1 MILGLRKSPYAS
13 YRIFIKDVRADY
25 SKSMFGIIWDI
36 ADPLVLGVVFYFLA
50 RARIINTGEIS
61 IPYPTFV
68 IYGLLLYQTF
78 TDSILLPMNVMARS
92 RNILTHLKLPPEAL
106 IMSVL
111 YRILFNSIFR
121 ITAMLVFSIAT
132 GAISPVGFVKFL
144 LLYPGIILSGMAF
157 GVFLAPFNAIY
168 NDIGKVTRLI
178 LLPLRYASPVMYA
191 IPDVAPFTYIHGINP
206 VALILDDLR
215 LVATQNILLDVPDL
229 IARLAVF
236 TIMLLIGWFTFHV
249 SIPIIAEKV

>member
-1 MILGLRKSPYAS
+1 MILGLRNSPYAS

-25 SKSMFGIIWDI
+25 SKSMFGIIWDM
-36 ADPLVLGVVFYFLA
+36 ADPLVLGIVFYFLA

-78 TDSILLPMNVMARS
+78 SDSILLPMNVMARS

-132 GAISPVGFVKFL
+132 GAISPIGFVKFL

-168 NDIGKVTRLI
+168 NDIGKIARLV

-215 LVATQNILLDVPDL
+215 LVATQNILLDVPEL
-229 IARLAVF
+229 VTRLAVF
-236 TIMLLIGWFTFHV
+236 AIMLLIGWFTFHV
-249 SIPIIAEKV
+249 SVPIIAEKV